1 MIPTE
6 VPQFLKAY
14 GFEELTLTNQ
24 DSSKKSYTFKFHTYN
39 HNRLVKELGAPSIT
53 SDKKTAIFT
62 IPKVGKLG
70 VAPAS
75 RVVRFIDASPT
86 DFGVPSNHLSIKE
99 TTKEL
104 DFAYIKA
111 QTTPRL
117 RLAFLKKAYEYF
129 NKEKF
134 HDALKPC
141 VLSVSASPPKNSS
154 SPKLKGAR
162 GIYYG
167 GVGGPQGTLWI
178 ADFLFNSPAPFFNEV
193 LVHEMCITG
202 DSWVSTEQGAVRM
215 DQLASSGAKC
225 VRSRAGLSRLS
236 KVWESGTKP
245 TLLVKTQSGN
255 SLRLTGNHP
264 VLVHKWYGNKWVD
277 ADRLKAG
284 DKVLRLIE

>member
-1 MIPTE
+1 M
-6 VPQFLKAY
+6 KAY

-39 HNRLVKELGAPSIT
+39 HSRLVKELGAPSVT

-62 IPKVGKLG
+62 IPSVGKLG

-75 RVVRFIDASPT
+75 KLVRFIDASPT

-141 VLSVSASPPKNSS
+141 VLSVSASPPKNAS

-167 GVGGPQGTLWI
+167 GIGGPQGTLWI

-202 DSWVSTEQGAVRM
+202 DSLVSTEQGAVRI
-215 DQLASSGAKC
+215 DQLTKSGVTH
-225 VRSRAGLSRLS
+225 VRSRLGLSRLTG
-236 KVWESGTKP
+236 VWESGTQP
-245 TLLVKTQSGN
+245 TLRITTAGGN
-255 SLRLTGNHP
+255 RLCLTGNHP
-264 VLVHKWYGNKWVD
+264 VLVRKWYGNKWVA
-277 ADRLKAG
+277 ADKLKVG
-284 DKVLRLIE
+284 DKVLRLES